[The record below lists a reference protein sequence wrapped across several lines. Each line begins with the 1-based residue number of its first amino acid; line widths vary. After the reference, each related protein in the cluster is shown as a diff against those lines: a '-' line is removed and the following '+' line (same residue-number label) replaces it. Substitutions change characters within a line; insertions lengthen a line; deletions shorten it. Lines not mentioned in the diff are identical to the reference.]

1 MSFASERMQAAE
13 RSLRS
18 LLSSDDFNRQRG
30 VVMSITVSITTVQ
43 YHTPDV
49 DADEMSNS
57 HWYRSLWAPTTL
69 AVESHTD
76 RFVVSH
82 WLERSSCRFP
92 VTLLVFST

>member
-57 HWYRSLWAPTTL
+57 H
-69 AVESHTD
+69 
-76 RFVVSH
+76 
-82 WLERSSCRFP
+82 
-92 VTLLVFST
+92 